1 MLYNAVSTLGL
12 SKRLQTANTELQLE
26 RLRNNDEIASGKH
39 FDVAKAL
46 GARTGQ
52 AIALRN
58 LYDETDQ
65 TLKSTALLQG
75 RLGTMDSALTNI
87 LSAGQDV
94 LAAASV
100 GLGQPSPTG
109 SSLQVR
115 ARAMLE
121 QVVGM
126 LNASSGNGYLFGGV
140 EVKAAPMRAV
150 QGDDSG
156 LPSPIQIVQDT
167 IAAATG
173 GTSSPQTPTETAA
186 AVAALDDLFAA
197 PSASPLSF
205 EGGFYQGAPTTAPRL
220 SARLD
225 RTTEIPYG
233 IQGNDP
239 AVRDLLQGLYMLASI
254 DTSQLPLDAY
264 KPYMEA
270 AVAKVSGGIEGVRDA
285 TAQLG
290 IHRAQLDDIAA
301 MNTTQLRVL
310 NDQLDAME
318 SVDPAEASLRMN
330 QLEVQI
336 EATAAATA
344 RIARMSLTNY
354 L

>member
-150 QGDDSG
+150 QGDESG

-173 GTSSPQTPTETAA
+173 GTSSPQTPAETAA
-186 AVAALDDLFAA
+186 AVAALDDLFAT
-197 PSASPLSF
+197 PSASPLGF
-205 EGGFYQGAPTTAPRL
+205 EGGFYQGAPSTAPRL

-239 AVRDLLQGLYMLASI
+239 AMRDLLQGLYMLASV

-270 AVAKVSGGIEGVRDA
+270 AVAKVSGGIEGARDA

-301 MNTTQLRVL
+301 MNTTQLRIL

>member
-150 QGDDSG
+150 QGDESG

-173 GTSSPQTPTETAA
+173 GTSSPQTPAETAA
-186 AVAALDDLFAA
+186 AVAALDGLFAA
-197 PSASPLSF
+197 PSAAPLGF
-205 EGGFYQGAPTTAPRL
+205 EGGFYLGAPSTAPRL

-225 RTTEIPYG
+225 RSTEIPYG

-239 AVRDLLQGLYMLASI
+239 AMRDLLQGLYMLASV

-301 MNTTQLRVL
+301 MNTTQLRIL

-344 RIARMSLTNY
+344 RIARMSLANY

>member
-150 QGDDSG
+150 QGDESG

-173 GTSSPQTPTETAA
+173 GTASPQTPAETAA

-197 PSASPLSF
+197 PSASPLGF
-205 EGGFYQGAPTTAPRL
+205 EGGFYLGAPSTAPRL

-239 AVRDLLQGLYMLASI
+239 AMRDLLQGLYMLASV

-301 MNTTQLRVL
+301 MNTTQLRIL

-344 RIARMSLTNY
+344 RIARMSLANY

>member
-140 EVKAAPMRAV
+140 EVKTAPMRAV
-150 QGDDSG
+150 QGDESG
-156 LPSPIQIVQDT
+156 LPSPIQIVQDA

-173 GTSSPQTPTETAA
+173 GTSSPQTPAETAA
-186 AVAALDDLFAA
+186 AVAALDDLFAT
-197 PSASPLSF
+197 PSASPLGF
-205 EGGFYQGAPTTAPRL
+205 EGGFYQGAPSTAPRL

-239 AVRDLLQGLYMLASI
+239 AMRDLLQGLYMLASV

-301 MNTTQLRVL
+301 MNTTQLRIL